1 MSATV
6 FEVPAIV
13 PADPHANVSDLLVE
27 RVRATPDRPLF
38 AVPDGDGWRDITARE
53 FERQVVS
60 LAKGFVSAGVAPG
73 DKVGFLARTTYDWT
87 LVDFALFY
95 AGAVMVPI
103 YETSSPSQ
111 IEWILSDSGAVAC
124 LVETAEHAARLA
136 EVRDKLPLVRSSW
149 QMFAGD
155 LDTMITA
162 GSAVPDEEIERRR
175 ALAESADIATL
186 IYTSGSTGRPKGCVL
201 THGNFVELARN
212 SATSLKEV
220 VNTPGASTVLFIT
233 TAHVFARFISIL
245 NIHAGVK
252 TGHQPD
258 TKQLLPALGSF
269 KPTFLLAVPR
279 VFEKVYNSA
288 EQKAEAGGKG
298 KIFRSAAQ
306 VAIDHSAYLQD
317 GRRIPLGMKI
327 KFALFDKLVYSKLR
341 DAMGGQV
348 RYAVSGSAPLG
359 PRLGHFFHSLG
370 VHILEGYGL
379 TETTAPATVNLATR
393 SKIGTVGPA
402 IPGVGIRLAEDGE
415 IQVRGVNVFK
425 EYWQNPEAT
434 AAAFDG
440 DWFKTGDLGSLDEDG
455 YLTITGRKKEIIV
468 TAGGK
473 NVAPAALED
482 PIRAN
487 PIIGQVV
494 VVGDQKPFISALVT
508 LDPEMLPTWLENNG
522 RPKDLTLAQAA
533 HDPAVRAEVQQAIDK
548 ANAGVSRAE
557 SIRKFVIL
565 PTEWTEASG
574 HLTPKLSIKRN
585 VILADFADDVEQ
597 LYRAPEETTQNVPLP

>member
-13 PADPHANVSDLLVE
+13 PADPHANVSDLLVD
-27 RVRATPDRPLF
+27 RVLATPDRALF
-38 AVPDGDGWRDITARE
+38 AVPDGDGWREITAHE
-53 FERQVVS
+53 FERQVVA

-124 LVETAEHAARLA
+124 VVETAEHAARLG
-136 EVRDKLPLVRSSW
+136 EVRDKLPLVRSTW
-149 QMFAGD
+149 QMHAGD

-162 GSAVPDEEIERRR
+162 GSAVPDEEIQRRR
-175 ALAESADIATL
+175 TLAESSDIATL

-298 KIFRSAAQ
+298 KIFRAAAQ

-379 TETTAPATVNLATR
+379 TETTAPATVNLASR

-522 RPKDLTLAQAA
+522 RAKDLTLAQAA
-533 HDPAVRAEVQQAIDK
+533 QDPAVRAEVQQAIDK

-585 VILADFADDVEQ
+585 VILADFADDVEK